1 MAKAMYQNRGEG
13 GSGGGKG
20 KKTSTAAAEARQL
33 KLSPRIENRRAH
45 HDYHVLE
52 KWEAGI
58 SLVGSEVKSM
68 RLGRVQ
74 LAGSFAILRDGKI
87 TLMGCH
93 IEEYEQANQ
102 FNHDPTRNRSL
113 LLHRR
118 EILRISH
125 HMAKQPGTTLIPLA
139 IYFQRGYAKVL
150 LALAVGKAQFDKRQ
164 DIKKRDAQR
173 AMDRAIRRR

>member
-1 MAKAMYQNRGEG
+1 MAKVLYNNTGEK
-13 GSGGGKG
+13 SGKGGKA
-20 KKTSTAAAEARQL
+20 SAANREQ

-45 HDYHVLE
+45 HDYHILE

-58 SLVGSEVKSM
+58 SLVGSEVKSV

-74 LAGSFAILRDGKI
+74 LAGSFAIIRQGKV

-102 FNHDPTRNRSL
+102 FNHDPTRNRTL
-113 LLHRR
+113 LLHKR
-118 EILRISH
+118 EILRISL

-139 IYFQRGYAKVL
+139 IYFHRGFAKVL

-164 DIKKRDAQR
+164 DIKKREAQR
-173 AMDRAIRRR
+173 SMDRAIRRR